1 MKLLAI
7 TSAGLALLLLEGC
20 AAPTVAPRP
29 IARLHPAA
37 AVRVVPHPHLVGL
50 VPVPWQRTQSVSHGR
65 TLRIF
70 FFGGA
75 SRCGGVRRVHV
86 ADRARSVVV
95 TLYQGHDPGA
105 NYCPVTMAREKRVD
119 VRLDHPLGN
128 RTVVD
133 GAA

>member
-1 MKLLAI
+1 VKLSAI
-7 TSAGLALLLLEGC
+7 ASAALALLLLEGC
-20 AAPTVAPRP
+20 TVTTERPR
-29 IARLHPAA
+29 AVVKVRSAA

-50 VPVPWQRTQSVSHGR
+50 VPVPWQRAQTVGHGR
-65 TLRIF
+65 RLSIF

-86 ADRARSVVV
+86 VDKARSVVV